1 MNPIRL
7 EEYGADIVPDLCME
21 DWRFLALRH
30 RRAVALSIDPL
41 SGNPRLTAS
50 SWVGVIT
57 LPSGRELRVRTKVP
71 VASLFYMLA
80 VANEWPF
87 RPEDVVGYAPEASI
101 LYVVARYFR
110 DQLLRLDEAGLYR
123 AYRDENTN
131 LTTLR
136 GRIDFRE
143 DLRRNLIERQR
154 TACSFSDFTRDIPEN
169 QILRQAAHL
178 LADSGL
184 VGALAGGFRNLD
196 FWWSD
201 IGLTR
206 HDPSVVTGFVY
217 HRLNE
222 HYRTVHQL
230 ASLLI
235 RWLSPG
241 GAEGDVRFPAFLVNM
256 NSLYEEFVRV
266 SVEKVVRDSVR
277 VCKPSPLPLDEASHG
292 QIQPDLLFELG
303 GAAVLVADCKYKRVG
318 ADSGWQSDVYQM
330 ISYCTGLGLTDGVL
344 IYPRHL
350 GELDDQLVIRHS
362 QLRVNRMT
370 INLGLP
376 PSQLDAECARLGVA
390 LLALCL
396 ASTRSEAAVAMAR

>member
-1 MNPIRL
+1 MSPIRL
-7 EEYGADIVPDLCME
+7 EEYGSAIVPDLGKE

-30 RRAVALSIDPL
+30 QRAVALSIDPL
-41 SGNPRLTAS
+41 SGSPRLTAS

-57 LPSGRELRVRTKVP
+57 LPSGRELRVGTKVP
-71 VASLFYMLA
+71 VVSLFYMLA
-80 VANEWPF
+80 VADEWPF
-87 RPEDVVGYAPEASI
+87 RPEDLVGYAPEASI

-123 AYRDENTN
+123 AYRDEDGN

-184 VGALAGGFRNLD
+184 VGALDRSFRDLD
-196 FWWSD
+196 YWWSD
-201 IGLTR
+201 IRLTR
-206 HDPSVVTGFVY
+206 HDPSVVTSFVY

-241 GAEGDVRFPAFLVNM
+241 GAEGDLRFPAFLVNM

-266 SVEKVVRDSVR
+266 SVEKVVRGSVLVR
-277 VCKPSPLPLDEASHG
+277 KPSLLPLDESGHG

-318 ADSGWQSDVYQM
+318 ADSGSQSDLHQV

-350 GELDDQLVIRHS
+350 VELDDQLVIRHS
-362 QLRVNRMT
+362 KLRVNRMT

-376 PSQLDAECARLGVA
+376 PSELDAECARLGVA
-390 LLALCL
+390 LLKLCL
-396 ASTRSEAAVAMAR
+396 ASSRCERAGVAPV